1 MMLDGTPWPRM
12 MVGNV
17 VVDLVSRDHALSLI
31 LDAKSEANPLAVVSG
46 NLHHINLFAENH
58 EWRDR
63 RPATPAQRPE
73 SPAVQ
78 VRGPTCELR
87 WLTLLDGVPLVRTAN
102 AISGHKWPKLS
113 GSDLIYPILEA
124 GAERGLRVGFLGGT
138 QETLRRLRAISAER
152 FPALQLAG
160 TWAPERWELT
170 DAAAS
175 LRIASEIRQSRAD
188 ILVVG
193 LGKPRQE
200 EWIERFGAATGA
212 SVLLAF
218 GSVVDLLAGRV
229 QRAPQFVADA
239 GVEWAWRL
247 AHEPRRLGHRYLIAC
262 PPALLRLVR
271 SAKIVEP
278 VPPEQICRGPAG
290 FVGPLAHAAVT
301 ALVVTRNNA
310 ADIGLLIDDLRCA
323 CGELPIR
330 VVVVDNESTDGT
342 VDIVRSHEDVIVV
355 ESGGNLGYA
364 GGVNAGLRFTGD
376 CDDVLILNADVSL
389 APGAVTQLHRVARTP
404 GVGAVVPLILDADG
418 VIFPSLY
425 REPSITRA
433 IGDAFLGGKL
443 RKRMAFTSEFDLRPE
458 SYRISHD
465 IDWAT
470 GAVVLIPSDVI
481 REVGEWNEE
490 FFLYSEEVD
499 YFRRIRSVG
508 LHVRFEPIAV
518 SQHRGGG
525 SGTSS
530 ALVTLKTVNRIR
542 YVERHRSR
550 PYAALYRA
558 VVVLAALIRGADPV
572 QRGVLTNVINRRH
585 WPELPHATQSPAPGE
600 ITGPTARGAVI
611 IPACNEVTVIER
623 ILTPLSCAA
632 VEGFIEVIV
641 VCNGCD
647 DDTAGVARSVP
658 GIRVVELRHASKP
671 DALNAGDE
679 AATLW
684 PRLYLDADV
693 EMPVTSVLELLDRLA
708 TGGPLVARPGFWY
721 DTRASSP
728 LVRCYYRA
736 RTRIH
741 QGGSQ
746 MWGAGAYALSREGH
760 ARFGEFPA
768 VTADDLY
775 VDTRFDPV
783 EKAVV
788 RSASSVI
795 RTPTDART
803 LLSVLRRHHRGDA
816 ELLAMER
823 GAASR
828 VRSSGRD
835 TAIAAVATIRGP
847 VAAFDAGV
855 YLTMAFLAR
864 NGYRL
869 TRGWERDNSS
879 REVAAQAD
887 DCLAPTK

>member
-1 MMLDGTPWPRM
+1 
-12 MVGNV
+12 
-17 VVDLVSRDHALSLI
+17 
-31 LDAKSEANPLAVVSG
+31 
-46 NLHHINLFAENH
+46 
-58 EWRDR
+58 
-63 RPATPAQRPE
+63 
-73 SPAVQ
+73 
-78 VRGPTCELR
+78 
-87 WLTLLDGVPLVRTAN
+87 
-102 AISGHKWPKLS
+102 
-113 GSDLIYPILEA
+113 IYPILEA
-124 GAERGLRVGFLGGT
+124 AAEHGLRVGFVGGSL
-138 QETLRRLRAISAER
+138 ETLSTVRTNTAKR

-160 TWAPERWELT
+160 TWAPARWELT

-175 LRIASEIRQSRAD
+175 ERIASEIRQALVD

-212 SVLLAF
+212 NVLLAF

-229 QRAPQFVADA
+229 RRAPDFVADA
-239 GVEWAWRL
+239 GAEWAWRL
-247 AHEPRRLGHRYLIAC
+247 AHEPRRLGHRYLVAC
-262 PPALLRLVR
+262 PPALLRLVT

-278 VPPEQICRGPAG
+278 VPSGPTLCEPGG
-290 FVGPLAHAAVT
+290 FVGPLAHAAVS

-310 ADIGLLIDDLRCA
+310 ADIGMLIDDLRRA
-323 CGELPIR
+323 CRELPIR
-330 VVVVDNESTDGT
+330 LIVVDNESTDGT

-364 GGVNAGLRFTGD
+364 GGLNAGLPFTGD
-376 CDDVLILNADVSL
+376 CDDVLILNADVGL
-389 APGAVTQLHRVARTP
+389 APGALTQLHRVARTP
-404 GVGAVVPLILDADG
+404 GVGAVVPLVLDADG

-458 SYRISHD
+458 SYRVSHD

-481 REVGEWNEE
+481 RDVGEWNEE

-499 YFRRIRSVG
+499 YFRRIRSIG
-508 LHVRFEPIAV
+508 LHVRFEPFAV

-530 ALVTLKTVNRIR
+530 ALVTLKTVNRVR
-542 YVERHRSR
+542 YVERHRGQV
-550 PYAALYRA
+550 YAALYRA
-558 VVVLAALIRGADPV
+558 VVVLAALLRGADPV
-572 QRGVLTNVINRRH
+572 QRDVLTNVMNRRH
-585 WPELPHATQSPAPGE
+585 WPELPHATRGPAPRE
-600 ITGPTARGAVI
+600 IIGPTQRGAVI
-611 IPACNEVTVIER
+611 IPACNEKSVIER
-623 ILTPLSCAA
+623 ILAPLSRAA
-632 VEGFIEVIV
+632 LEGFIEVIV

-658 GIRVVELRHASKP
+658 GIRVVELQHASKP

-679 AATLW
+679 AASLW

-693 EMPVTSVLELLDRLA
+693 EMQLTSVLALLDRLA

-728 LVRCYYRA
+728 LVRSYYRA

-746 MWGAGAYALSREGH
+746 MWGAGAYALSRDGH
-760 ARFGEFPA
+760 GRFGEFPA
-768 VTADDLY
+768 ITADDLF
-775 VDTRFDPV
+775 VDTRFDPA

-788 RSASSVI
+788 RAALSVI
-795 RTPTDART
+795 RAPTDARS
-803 LLSVLRRHHRGDA
+803 LLAVLRRHHRGDA
-816 ELLAMER
+816 ELLAIEPK
-823 GAASR
+823 AATR
-828 VRSSGRD
+828 ARNSGRD

-847 VAAFDAGV
+847 VAAFDAVV

-864 NGYRL
+864 SGYPLARE
-869 TRGWERDNSS
+869 WERDNSS
-879 REVAAQAD
+879 REVAARTK